1 MIDPKEQRDD
11 ISPQVTSSDEALLS
25 EEDANA
31 LVVEHLG
38 WAESIARSVARA
50 WNLDWK
56 LDGLDG
62 AAMEALLFCSRRFDP
77 TRGIP
82 FKGYARKRI
91 HESSTDAAR
100 KTKGWTRTSSSGS
113 NKEIKAQKLAME
125 LYGIFPE
132 LRTGSLP
139 SNEGHASGDSGA
151 RAAIRELLVG
161 ASILAT
167 KEAIAEDPLPDELMD
182 YRRMVSVM
190 ASLEPTHQW
199 LLYKVYWDGASLRTV
214 ASEWETDN
222 LNVMREHK
230 VLLVYLQKSL
240 ALGKAVAIPK
250 VRPGLRH
257 RADGFQNE
265 GSSGPFSDVLRRTEG
280 LVTE

>member
-1 MIDPKEQRDD
+1 MNEQKQKKD
-11 ISPQVTSSDEALLS
+11 IASPQPASSDNQLRLS
-25 EEDANA
+25 EEDANE

-50 WNLDWK
+50 WSLDWK

-62 AAMEALLFCSRRFDP
+62 AAMEALIFCSRRFDP
-77 TRGIP
+77 NRGIP

-91 HESSTDAAR
+91 HEASTEAAR
-100 KTKGWTRTSSSGS
+100 KTKGWTRSGSSS
-113 NKEIKAQKLAME
+113 NKEVKAQKLAME
-125 LYGIFPE
+125 LYGVFPE
-132 LRTGSLP
+132 LRNGSL
-139 SNEGHASGDSGA
+139 SVSEGQSAGESGA

-167 KEAIAEDPLPDELMD
+167 KEAVAEDPLPDELMD

-199 LLYKVYWDGASLRTV
+199 LLYRVYWDGASLRTV
-214 ASEWETDN
+214 ASEWDTDN

-240 ALGKAVAIPK
+240 ALGKSVAVPK
-250 VRPGLRH
+250 VRPGLRDCAH
-257 RADGFQNE
+257 GFKE
-265 GSSGPFSDVLRRTEG
+265 AGSRGPFSDVLQRSEG
-280 LVTE
+280 LVMK

>member
-1 MIDPKEQRDD
+1 MIDQKDQRDD
-11 ISPQVTSSDEALLS
+11 ISPNDDKPLLS
-25 EEDANA
+25 EEEANE

-50 WNLDWK
+50 WNLYWK

-62 AAMEALLFCSRRFDP
+62 AAMEALIFCSRRFDP
-77 TRGIP
+77 NRGIP

-91 HESSTDAAR
+91 HESSTEAAR

-113 NKEIKAQKLAME
+113 NREIKAQKLAME

-139 SNEGHASGDSGA
+139 SHESHSSEDSGA

-167 KEAIAEDPLPDELMD
+167 KEAVAEDPLPDELMD

-230 VLLVYLQKSL
+230 VLLIYLQKSL
-240 ALGKAVAIPK
+240 ALGKSVAIPK
-250 VRPGLRH
+250 VRPGLRD
-257 RADGFQNE
+257 RAHGFQKE
-265 GSSGPFSDVLRRTEG
+265 GSSGPFSDVLQRTEE
-280 LVTE
+280 LVAK

>member
-1 MIDPKEQRDD
+1 MTHQKDD
-11 ISPQVTSSDEALLS
+11 ITLKPTPNEEKLSLS
-25 EEDANA
+25 EEDANE

-50 WNLDWK
+50 WSLDWK

-62 AAMEALLFCSRRFDP
+62 AAMEALIFCSRRFDP

-91 HESSTDAAR
+91 HEASTEAAR
-100 KTKGWTRTSSSGS
+100 KTKGWSRTSSSNS
-113 NKEIKAQKLAME
+113 TKEVKAQKLAME

-139 SNEGHASGDSGA
+139 HGEDQSSGDSGA

-167 KEAIAEDPLPDELMD
+167 KEAVADDPLPDELMD

-199 LLYKVYWDGASLRTV
+199 LLYRVYWDGASLRTV
-214 ASEWETDN
+214 ASEWDTDN

-240 ALGKAVAIPK
+240 ALGKSVAIPK
-250 VRPGLRH
+250 VRPGLRD
-257 RADGFQNE
+257 RAHGFRKE
-265 GSSGPFSDVLRRTEG
+265 GSSGPFSDVLLRSEG
-280 LVTE
+280 LVAK